1 MASRTPLPVALR
13 DSQEPP
19 PDDWF
24 LSDGFNMP
32 ITPQTQ
38 RRNDVVQSSFE
49 VRIAREGRDATV
61 LANVAL
67 RWDESHKR
75 VGVDPDVMWVE
86 PAPPPRARSVF
97 TWKVGMAPPRVAVEI
112 VSRRTAAKDYQR
124 GPEKYGAS
132 GTRELWVFDPEGYG
146 RTADGRGPWKLQ
158 VWRRAR
164 GEFRCVYRG
173 DGPFR
178 SKELGAWIVVV
189 GDLLRV
195 ADDEAGARLWPTAH
209 ELAAEEE
216 TARAEAEHQRAEA
229 ERQREAEANARAEAE
244 RQREAEANARAEAE
258 RRAMEAEARVRALE
272 AALRQ
277 AATAPQKKAPRRRG
291 R

>member
-19 PDDWF
+19 PNDWL

-38 RRNDVVQSSFE
+38 RRNDVIQSSFE
-49 VRIAREGRDATV
+49 VRIAREGRDAAV

-67 RWDESHKR
+67 RWDEAHKR

-97 TWKVGMAPPRVAVEI
+97 TWRVGMAPPRVAVEI

-146 RTADGRGPWKLQ
+146 RTADGRGPWMLQ

-178 SKELGAWIVVV
+178 SKELGAWIVVA

-195 ADDEAGARLWPTAH
+195 ADDEAGVRPWPTAH
-209 ELAAEEE
+209 ELAAAEE
-216 TARAEAEHQRAEA
+216 A
-229 ERQREAEANARAEAE
+229 ARAEAE
-244 RQREAEANARAEAE
+244 RQRAEEAGARAEAE
-258 RRAMEAEARVRALE
+258 RRVAEAQARIRALE
-272 AALRQ
+272 AALEQRN
-277 AATAPQKKAPRRRG
+277 APAPQRPKSRRAR
-291 R
+291 